1 MNETDRRQAERHEE
15 IVPVSLVF
23 EESVELEGATVNWSK
38 NGVLIVANG
47 RISVQIKI
55 EGQHLSRA
63 VGSSLSGGFREHGV
77 WH

>member
-1 MNETDRRQAERHEE
+1 MWR
-15 IVPVSLVF
+15 PSSLVF

-55 EGQHLSRA
+55 EGHTYRGRLVRA
-63 VGSSLSGGFREHGV
+63 FPEDSVNMVCGIELFDPWGS
-77 WH
+77 